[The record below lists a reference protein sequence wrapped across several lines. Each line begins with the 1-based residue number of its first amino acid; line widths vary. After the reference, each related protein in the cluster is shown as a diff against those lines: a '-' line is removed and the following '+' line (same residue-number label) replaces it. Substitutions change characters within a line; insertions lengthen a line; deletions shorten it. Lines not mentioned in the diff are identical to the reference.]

1 MVWIVIIKIIIFIFL
16 ICLKRTVKYKINEV
30 NKSRDKK
37 IQYYDNNSYFRY
49 TLLGIVILFFSYF
62 GTKVIEQTLE
72 DFNNL
77 ITFPN
82 LFIVILVDYIWYKY
96 VSKYGKKE
104 METFMII
111 EDFYKILYFMFGL
124 LIASIFS
131 SGYLFFFNILCII
144 LEIIV
149 ILALILYFLN
159 NCKCTI
165 EEMIVKLYNTIKNK
179 IIKRSLKWFII

>member
-1 MVWIVIIKIIIFIFL
+1 MVWIFIIKIIIFIFL

-111 EDFYKILYFMFGL
+111 EDFYKI
-124 LIASIFS
+124 
-131 SGYLFFFNILCII
+131 
-144 LEIIV
+144 
-149 ILALILYFLN
+149 
-159 NCKCTI
+159 
-165 EEMIVKLYNTIKNK
+165 
-179 IIKRSLKWFII
+179 